1 MRAFYE
7 MKEAVKLNISN
18 TMFAYISIS
27 IAVILYGTT
36 LTATKICLEE
46 YSTPALM
53 ALRMSISAILFAP
66 FFLTI
71 YKNIKIEK
79 SDLKF
84 VALMVLCEPCLYFIF
99 ETNAL
104 KFTSSGQAGVVSS
117 LEPVLIIL
125 LARMIL
131 KEKFPRL
138 AYIGLVIAI
147 IGSVF
152 LSILSDVNELA
163 PRPLLG
169 NTLQLGAEILTCI
182 SVITTKY
189 LMDKYP
195 PFYLAGIAVMGGAI
209 FFTSMC
215 LMNGES
221 LHVVVSPSI
230 FIVGYLGILTVV
242 AYALYNYSMCTLSPS
257 KVSPLLF
264 LLPVSAVFFGWFF
277 LGETLNMMQI
287 ASCVVIFLGI
297 YICQTFSKHA
307 RKKEEEEAL
316 KKKEETILADNLK
329 NEEKIETTV

>member
-1 MRAFYE
+1 
-7 MKEAVKLNISN
+7 MKGLLLKPNISN
-18 TMFAYISIS
+18 AMFAYISIS

-71 YKNIKIEK
+71 YKNIKIDK
-79 SDLKF
+79 SDIKY
-84 VALMVLCEPCLYFIF
+84 VILMVLCEPCLYFIF

-104 KFTSSGQAGVVSS
+104 KYTSSGQAGVVSS

-138 AYIGLVIAI
+138 AYIGLAIAI

-152 LSILSDVNELA
+152 LSIMSDVNELA

-169 NTLQLGAEILTCI
+169 NSLQLGAEILTCI

-195 PFYLAGIAVMGGAI
+195 PFYLAGIAVLGGSV

-215 LMNGES
+215 IMNGET
-221 LHVVVSPSI
+221 LHIVPSPSI

-242 AYALYNYSMCTLSPS
+242 AYALYNYSMCTLSAS

-277 LGETLNMMQI
+277 LGETLNTMQF
-287 ASCVVIFLGI
+287 ASCLVIFLGI
-297 YICQTFSKHA
+297 YICQTFSKHSLDEA
-307 RKKEEEEAL
+307 EEIITSQEQEPIKQEEIKEEC
-316 KKKEETILADNLK
+316 KC
-329 NEEKIETTV
+329 